1 MRLCW
6 IVPSFGVRPVMGK
19 NEMKRKESFINDK
32 RRVSYLSSVYYR
44 INRGKSVLIEGGY
57 GAGKTRFLQLIQ
69 PKKLHA
75 VWVESLF
82 NVHEMLASVLQ
93 ELNYEANA
101 SYRRSPGYLKLIC
114 SLSNFFIIIDE
125 ANDLDRR
132 TWPFLKR
139 IIDAGV
145 PVIFAGLPKVRTF
158 LTSEH
163 PDILSRLKI
172 LLLYPIEVEEFILE
186 YKDFEAE
193 AIEQI
198 YAAVKGD
205 MRKFEEICADCRERA
220 KELNYSFTDVNIV
233 LSLLS
238 EQPQIIT

>member
-1 MRLCW
+1 ME
-6 IVPSFGVRPVMGK
+6 K
-19 NEMKRKESFINDK
+19 NDKKRKESFINDK

-44 INRGKSVLIEGGY
+44 INRGKSVLVEGGY
-57 GAGKTRFLQLIQ
+57 GVGKTRFLQLIQ

-82 NVHEMLASVLQ
+82 NVHVMLASILQ
-93 ELNYEANA
+93 ELSYEANA
-101 SYRRSPGYLKLIC
+101 SYRKTPKYLKLIC
-114 SLSNFFIIIDE
+114 SLSDFFLIIDE

-132 TWPFLKR
+132 IWPYLKR
-139 IIDAGV
+139 IIDAQV
-145 PVIFAGLPKVRTF
+145 PVILAGLPKVRTL

-172 LLLYPIEVEEFILE
+172 LTLYPIEVEDFILE
-186 YKDFEAE
+186 YEDFEAE

-205 MRKFEEICADCRERA
+205 MRKFEEICTDCRQRA
-220 KELNYSFTDVNIV
+220 KELNHSFVGVNLA

-238 EQPQIIT
+238 EHQQL

>member
-1 MRLCW
+1 
-6 IVPSFGVRPVMGK
+6 
-19 NEMKRKESFINDK
+19 MKRKESFINDK

-44 INRGKSVLIEGGY
+44 INHGKSVLIEGGY
-57 GAGKTRFLQLIQ
+57 GSGKTRFLQLIQ
-69 PKKLHA
+69 PKKRRA

-82 NVHEMLASVLQ
+82 NVHEILASILKD
-93 ELNYEANA
+93 LNYEASA

-114 SLSNFFIIIDE
+114 GLSDFFLVIDE

-132 TWPFLKR
+132 VWPYLKR
-139 IIDAGV
+139 IIDAEV

-163 PDILSRLKI
+163 PDILSRLKT
-172 LLLYPIEVEEFILE
+172 LTLYPIEVEDFILE
-186 YKDFEAE
+186 YKDFESE

-198 YAAVKGD
+198 YAHVKGD
-205 MRKFEEICADCRERA
+205 MRKFEELRTDCRQKA
-220 KELNYSFTDVNIV
+220 KELKHSFVDVNLV

-238 EQPQIIT
+238 EMQHP

>member
-1 MRLCW
+1 
-6 IVPSFGVRPVMGK
+6 
-19 NEMKRKESFINDK
+19 MKRKESFINDK
-32 RRVSYLSSVYYR
+32 RRVSYLASVYYR
-44 INRGKSVLIEGGY
+44 INHGKSALIEGGY

-69 PKKLHA
+69 PKKRRA

-82 NVHEMLASVLQ
+82 NIHEVLASILKD
-93 ELNYEANA
+93 LNYEASA

-114 SLSNFFIIIDE
+114 SLSDYFIVIDE

-132 TWPFLKR
+132 VWPYLKR
-139 IIDAGV
+139 IIDAEV
-145 PVIFAGLPKVRTF
+145 PVILAGLPKVRTF

-172 LLLYPIEVEEFILE
+172 LTLYPIEVEDFILE
-186 YKDFEAE
+186 YKDFEPE

-198 YAAVKGD
+198 YAHVKGD
-205 MRKFEEICADCRERA
+205 MRKFDEILMDCREKA
-220 KELNYSFTDVNIV
+220 KDLKHSFVDVNLV

-238 EQPQIIT
+238 EQHQL

>member
-1 MRLCW
+1 
-6 IVPSFGVRPVMGK
+6 
-19 NEMKRKESFINDK
+19 MKRKESFINDN
-32 RRVSYLSSVYYR
+32 RRVSYLSSIYYR
-44 INRGKSVLIEGGY
+44 INHGKSALIEGGY

-69 PKKLHA
+69 PKKRHA

-82 NVHEMLASVLQ
+82 NIHEILASILKD
-93 ELNYEANA
+93 LNYEASA

-114 SLSNFFIIIDE
+114 GLSDYFLVIDE

-132 TWPFLKR
+132 AWPYLKR
-139 IIDAGV
+139 IIDAEV

-163 PDILSRLKI
+163 PDILSRLKT
-172 LLLYPIEVEEFILE
+172 LTLYPIEVEDFILE
-186 YKDFEAE
+186 YKDFESE

-198 YAAVKGD
+198 YAQVKGD
-205 MRKFEEICADCRERA
+205 KRKFEELRTDCQQKA
-220 KELNYSFTDVNIV
+220 KELNHSFVDVNLV

-238 EQPQIIT
+238 ERKHP

>member
-1 MRLCW
+1 
-6 IVPSFGVRPVMGK
+6 
-19 NEMKRKESFINDK
+19 MKRKESFINDK

-44 INRGKSVLIEGGY
+44 INHGKSVLIEGGY
-57 GAGKTRFLQLIQ
+57 GSGKTRFLQLIQ
-69 PKKLHA
+69 PKKRRA

-82 NVHEMLASVLQ
+82 NVHEILASILKD
-93 ELNYEANA
+93 LNYEASA

-114 SLSNFFIIIDE
+114 GLSDFFLVIDE

-132 TWPFLKR
+132 VWPYLKR
-139 IIDAGV
+139 IIDAEV

-163 PDILSRLKI
+163 PDILSRLKT
-172 LLLYPIEVEEFILE
+172 LTLYPIEVEDFILE
-186 YKDFEAE
+186 YKDFESE

-198 YAAVKGD
+198 YAHVKGD
-205 MRKFEEICADCRERA
+205 MRKFEELRTDCRQKA
-220 KELNYSFTDVNIV
+220 KELSHSFVDVNLV

-238 EQPQIIT
+238 EMQHP